1 MVYDVW
7 SYNRLQQGWNKIL
20 NIKLCIDQIS
30 GNRCICIYR
39 AQQTKWRGRLFY
51 PAFKEIAIF
60 PPLLWHF
67 SHPISF
73 WKLVIFTNKHTY
85 SSIFLHKEL
94 LFPEILSMQSLIF
107 NILFQPCWMHP
118 LKDFWAARFFVKDR
132 VTCGIGKTNVI
143 ISASSSI
150 VSQIFSHFSLVTTER
165 EVMSLCTCVM
175 TPGPGTCS

>member
-1 MVYDVW
+1 MNCLINIYIWKYLRNEICFNKVIVMVYDVW

-94 LFPEILSMQSLIF
+94 LFPEIWSMQSLIF

-118 LKDFWAARFFVKDR
+118 LIIFEQHVFLWK
-132 VTCGIGKTNVI
+132 IGWH
-143 ISASSSI
+143 A
-150 VSQIFSHFSLVTTER
+150 VSEKQML
-165 EVMSLCTCVM
+165 
-175 TPGPGTCS
+175 